1 MASRSQWDETIK
13 AVQGMGYPQNPAA
26 PPAPRPNSF
35 GDAAAAM
42 GNPGTVQ
49 PRSTFGSM
57 AAQAATPAAPVAPA
71 VPAARSVS
79 PSGLY
84 FQDRGQELKDQV
96 GQGQY
101 AQALGTAARTAVQG
115 AGMYALEAGDKLTSP
130 WLDAARGFGRG
141 VAGAP
146 ANAAPARPAPAAP
159 GASAAPNPTD
169 QRLAAGT
176 QAAPMG
182 LAAAALASPPPAASP
197 ATPANQVMPGVF
209 NHGRGQYS
217 DQAGGMGMPANFTG
231 QPSAQNLS
239 AAQRLSDG
247 QGLAARAMQQQAQQ
261 PGFSGVIGQQ
271 GGNGNM
277 WGRTPDQ
284 QRRDAEVQASSIHRP
299 TAERGSL
306 ALRALDMQDLEGV
319 RGANALA
326 QEGLRGRS
334 SLAQEALRQDGGLQR
349 EGMQQAGANARAVL
363 SSGIDQQRVGIE
375 QDRANIANRA
385 ARQLETQRSIAI
397 DPRSTPEQRAAAERA
412 LMTLQGRAQPA
423 EWGVQVTP
431 TTKNLDGSTS
441 MGSIVRYNKATGQTE
456 IVNPGQQANVPDA
469 AVAALR
475 ADPKRAADFDAK
487 YGAGAASR
495 VLGR

>member
-1 MASRSQWDETIK
+1 
-13 AVQGMGYPQNPAA
+13 
-26 PPAPRPNSF
+26 
-35 GDAAAAM
+35 
-42 GNPGTVQ
+42 
-49 PRSTFGSM
+49 
-57 AAQAATPAAPVAPA
+57 
-71 VPAARSVS
+71 
-79 PSGLY
+79 
-84 FQDRGQELKDQV
+84 
-96 GQGQY
+96 
-101 AQALGTAARTAVQG
+101 
-115 AGMYALEAGDKLTSP
+115 
-130 WLDAARGFGRG
+130 
-141 VAGAP
+141 
-146 ANAAPARPAPAAP
+146 
-159 GASAAPNPTD
+159 
-169 QRLAAGT
+169 
-176 QAAPMG
+176 
-182 LAAAALASPPPAASP
+182 
-197 ATPANQVMPGVF
+197 MPGVF